1 MPILPPP
8 KVLETQDNSED
19 PEGEGG
25 NIMFEV
31 GSGNVDSTN
40 MRFVSFK
47 HLTIPKKVEF
57 PSHHTMMENET
68 KLEWWWWDSF

>member
-25 NIMFEV
+25 NIMFEAA
-31 GSGNVDSTN
+31 
-40 MRFVSFK
+40 MLIQK
-47 HLTIPKKVEF
+47 I
-57 PSHHTMMENET
+57 
-68 KLEWWWWDSF
+68 